1 MPVVDNLGMG
11 SLENVQSDMELIVEE
26 ESNKWE
32 EHLNAETVG
41 VENTLQTDATV
52 IPNKKSISNDPYPNL
67 NPNLMKKN
75 INYEILLPKTISFV
89 ELLGIQI
96 REIDE
101 ALYKFG
107 QHTDEKV
114 NAVEAINADLIP

>member
-32 EHLNAETVG
+32 EHLNAEIVG

-75 INYEILLPKTISFV
+75 INYEILLPKTVSFV

-114 NAVEAINADLIP
+114 NVVEAINVDLIP